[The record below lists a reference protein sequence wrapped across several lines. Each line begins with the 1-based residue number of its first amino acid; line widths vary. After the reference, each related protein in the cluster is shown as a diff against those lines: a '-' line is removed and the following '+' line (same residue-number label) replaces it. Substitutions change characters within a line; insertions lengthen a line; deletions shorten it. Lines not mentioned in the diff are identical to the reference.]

1 MRKENQWTLGKRNF
15 VLPSLSDSL
24 RGRHGCTL
32 QRATFDPSVGE
43 EVYALYQ
50 EEPDYVDQY
59 GRVVPFN
66 LLVHTGLVRTPY
78 GVVAFIVWQI
88 AAGSPQDVLIEH
100 YVNPQNI
107 SALRIVSSAAN
118 QTHFKLIVINNQS
131 AEIGAFV
138 DFENVFG
145 FDKLASAMVSAI
157 GHEPG
162 GDFAAATDHV
172 MRTMTVHQL
181 IVLSALDF
189 VGDT

>member
-32 QRATFDPSVGE
+32 QQATFDPSVGE
-43 EVYALYQ
+43 EVYALYL

-66 LLVHTGLVRTPY
+66 LLVHTGLVRTPC
-78 GVVAFIVWQI
+78 GIVAFIVWRI
-88 AAGSPQDVLIEH
+88 AAGSPQEVLIEH
-100 YVNPQNI
+100 YLNPQEI

-118 QTHFKLIVINNQS
+118 QTHFKFIIINNQS

-138 DFENVFG
+138 DFKNVFG
-145 FDKLASAMVSAI
+145 FDELASAMVSAI
-157 GHEPG
+157 GHEPV
-162 GDFAAATDHV
+162 GDFANATDHV
-172 MRTMTVHQL
+172 MRTMTVSEL
-181 IVLSALDF
+181 IMSSALGL